1 MLRPL
6 IASLVKNLLA
16 VSHLLLLLY
25 MIIHPLVPLLHTG
38 LSFSFSSSHRRGGGE
53 EEEEEEEE
61 EKPDMKGG
69 FQNQIVKSVSTTTST
84 INSSHSSQVSPRR

>member
-1 MLRPL
+1 M
-6 IASLVKNLLA
+6 
-16 VSHLLLLLY
+16 
-25 MIIHPLVPLLHTG
+25 VPLLHTG
-38 LSFSFSSSHRRGGGE
+38 LSFSFSSLHRRG

>member
-38 LSFSFSSSHRRGGGE
+38 LSFSFSSLHRRG
-53 EEEEEEEE
+53 EEEEEE